1 METVQGKPAKDYH
14 PGNLA
19 KYFLWVWK
27 LMIPLYKEPNG
38 KAGFSED
45 INKKIQ
51 SDKESSE
58 NNGTYES
65 FFGVDWQV
73 PVLDGVHFRVDHEND
88 TPCQR
93 GFLSRDRE
101 GTLRTWPWTAHP
113 FIAAQTGLINSE
125 NDTLIQQLHSKCVS
139 ICMEADRNPSRQRAL
154 NGMTKNYLPYRKS
167 RDLLV
172 TEPSTPADHVLT
184 DHSIQTI
191 ISAMWQG
198 PDYTNFYNDI
208 GEDEAKFFF
217 SRHDSGT
224 HSDMAVAEFGF
235 PNDTKLP
242 PSASHQKL
250 TSNDPSRITTN
261 TDKEGIQS
269 KRPAVILPSPN
280 KRARILTLPS
290 SSLS

>member
-1 METVQGKPAKDYH
+1 MEQCYH
-14 PGNLA
+14 
-19 KYFLWVWK
+19 
-27 LMIPLYKEPNG
+27 KEPNG

-58 NNGTYES
+58 NNSTYKS

-73 PVLDGVHFRVDHEND
+73 PVLDSVHFREDHEND

-154 NGMTKNYLPYRKS
+154 NGMTKNYLPYLKS

-184 DHSIQTI
+184 DHSIKTI
-191 ISAMWQG
+191 ISAMWQALITPISTMISG
-198 PDYTNFYNDI
+198 KMRRNFSSLVTI
-208 GEDEAKFFF
+208 MG
-217 SRHDSGT
+217 
-224 HSDMAVAEFGF
+224 
-235 PNDTKLP
+235 
-242 PSASHQKL
+242 
-250 TSNDPSRITTN
+250 
-261 TDKEGIQS
+261 
-269 KRPAVILPSPN
+269 
-280 KRARILTLPS
+280 LTLTWLLLSSVSQTIRNSLPVHPIRNLPLMTLLVS
-290 SSLS
+290 PQTPTKRGSSLNVLQLYFLPQIREQGFSLCHLHPYLDTSSLSFPTTCYLLIRCCWYCIR

>member
-1 METVQGKPAKDYH
+1 MEQCHHKK
-14 PGNLA
+14 
-19 KYFLWVWK
+19 
-27 LMIPLYKEPNG
+27 PNG

-65 FFGVDWQV
+65 FFGVDRQV
-73 PVLDGVHFRVDHEND
+73 PVLDGVHFREDHEND

-125 NDTLIQQLHSKCVS
+125 NYTLIQQLHSKCVS

-184 DHSIQTI
+184 DHSIKTI

-217 SRHDSGT
+217 SRHDNGT
-224 HSDMAVAEFGF
+224 YSDMAVAEFRF

-280 KRARILTLPS
+280 KRARILTLPF

>member
-1 METVQGKPAKDYH
+1 MSRFLQLKKNDVLPTNNRRHNNYDYACRFILCGPANIVAVLKMEQCYH
-14 PGNLA
+14 
-19 KYFLWVWK
+19 
-27 LMIPLYKEPNG
+27 KEPNG

-51 SDKESSE
+51 SNKESSE

-73 PVLDGVHFRVDHEND
+73 PVLDG
-88 TPCQR
+88 
-93 GFLSRDRE
+93 
-101 GTLRTWPWTAHP
+101 
-113 FIAAQTGLINSE
+113 TGLINSE

-154 NGMTKNYLPYRKS
+154 NGMTKNYLPYYRKS

-184 DHSIQTI
+184 DQSIKTI

-217 SRHDSGT
+217 SRHDNGT
-224 HSDMAVAEFGF
+224 YSDMAVAEFGF

-280 KRARILTLPS
+280 KRARILQ
-290 SSLS
+290 

>member
-1 METVQGKPAKDYH
+1 MEQCYH
-14 PGNLA
+14 
-19 KYFLWVWK
+19 
-27 LMIPLYKEPNG
+27 KEPNG

-73 PVLDGVHFRVDHEND
+73 PVLDSVHFREDHEND

-154 NGMTKNYLPYRKS
+154 NG
-167 RDLLV
+167 
-172 TEPSTPADHVLT
+172 
-184 DHSIQTI
+184 
-191 ISAMWQG
+191 

-217 SRHDSGT
+217 SRHDNGT
-224 HSDMAVAEFGF
+224 YSDMAVAEFSF

-250 TSNDPSRITTN
+250 TSNDPSHITTN

>member
-1 METVQGKPAKDYH
+1 
-14 PGNLA
+14 
-19 KYFLWVWK
+19 
-27 LMIPLYKEPNG
+27 
-38 KAGFSED
+38 
-45 INKKIQ
+45 
-51 SDKESSE
+51 
-58 NNGTYES
+58 
-65 FFGVDWQV
+65 
-73 PVLDGVHFRVDHEND
+73 
-88 TPCQR
+88 
-93 GFLSRDRE
+93 
-101 GTLRTWPWTAHP
+101 
-113 FIAAQTGLINSE
+113 
-125 NDTLIQQLHSKCVS
+125 
-139 ICMEADRNPSRQRAL
+139 MEADRNPSRQRAL

-184 DHSIQTI
+184 DHSIKTI

-217 SRHDSGT
+217 SRHDKGT
-224 HSDMAVAEFGF
+224 YSDMVVAEFGF

-269 KRPAVILPSPN
+269 KRHAVILPSPN

>member
-1 METVQGKPAKDYH
+1 MRLNLHGSRQKPFTPK
-14 PGNLA
+14 
-19 KYFLWVWK
+19 
-27 LMIPLYKEPNG
+27 
-38 KAGFSED
+38 GFEWY
-45 INKKIQ
+45 
-51 SDKESSE
+51 DKE
-58 NNGTYES
+58 
-65 FFGVDWQV
+65 
-73 PVLDGVHFRVDHEND
+73 
-88 TPCQR
+88 
-93 GFLSRDRE
+93 LS
-101 GTLRTWPWTAHP
+101 AH
-113 FIAAQTGLINSE
+113 
-125 NDTLIQQLHSKCVS
+125 
-139 ICMEADRNPSRQRAL
+139 
-154 NGMTKNYLPYRKS
+154 RKS

-184 DHSIQTI
+184 DHSIKTI